1 MYRGLNGAWGM
12 AGYPV
17 WAHWGGIALAIAI
30 VVAIVLGVVAIRRS
44 GTSGRRERGVAEA
57 RGLDVLAER
66 FARGEIDA
74 ETYRSMRAELESNP

>member
-1 MYRGLNGAWGM
+1 M
-12 AGYPV
+12 ASPLSR
-17 WAHWGGIALAIAI
+17 AARAAL
-30 VVAIVLGVVAIRRS
+30 VLGVVAIRRS